1 MDSRLTITLNIENT
15 TFTAVDTSPYD
26 RWINDGIFDN
36 EHTHLIVHRLIAI
49 KDDNNSVV
57 DTQMINSNN
66 IEDFTNPYTV
76 ENISNGL
83 YYYQKLLIPTES
95 HESNANETLWY
106 DENNDLVYYYDSDE
120 GVITTYNLN
129 SDFDDIYDLIANK
142 TPINCFYFG
151 EYSITIYGLIEC
163 YVLLAEDRING
174 FLRNNCKQNCDE
186 PCSDYKV
193 DILLA
198 AILVLNNLIAKGEYF
213 EAHRILN
220 NLNTCGSLCSEYI
233 TELKGC
239 GCGKS

>member
-1 MDSRLTITLNIENT
+1 M
-15 TFTAVDTSPYD
+15 
-26 RWINDGIFDN
+26 
-36 EHTHLIVHRLIAI
+36 
-49 KDDNNSVV
+49 
-57 DTQMINSNN
+57 
-66 IEDFTNPYTV
+66 
-76 ENISNGL
+76 
-83 YYYQKLLIPTES
+83 
-95 HESNANETLWY
+95 
-106 DENNDLVYYYDSDE
+106 
-120 GVITTYNLN
+120 
-129 SDFDDIYDLIANK
+129 
-142 TPINCFYFG
+142 
-151 EYSITIYGLIEC
+151 TIYGLIEC

-186 PCSDYKV
+186 PCSDYKL